1 MNGAEII
8 SGLKRLGDVNSA
20 KEIKQLT
27 AALFPGA
34 HCPLMGAMMAVGGIE
49 DAVLLVL
56 GTDECTYYTKK
67 ATIGG
72 FSFEGIDNRC
82 FSVVLDHHDVTFG
95 CREKLQEAFKEL
107 MEDVAPKVVFL
118 VTTCV
123 LEVTGDDVDS
133 MAEELETQYQ
143 IPVLTV
149 HTEHFKT
156 ANHIPG
162 VRDTVTACS
171 SVMERVSEEKVN
183 NKKVNI
189 IGQRLGRFQETQ
201 LYDVLVKHDIEIG
214 MMLPGGTTL
223 EAIRQAATAGVNIV
237 VNELGVPL
245 AKKMQERF
253 GTPYVMFDKYV
264 APEYVLQAY
273 RELFGYLKIAMDEE
287 LEAMYRECVQL
298 VEEAKETLSGMKY
311 IYGNTSLS
319 CYEYNA
325 FMVSMG
331 MEPLLIQTNDY
342 PGVDDAYV
350 KLILEKYNP
359 YVTKS
364 ANIAPL
370 QYVYDELKPNLYLG
384 HEYEKRLRAKKI
396 ALVHDGN
403 LSSML
408 GFDVT
413 KAVIAELVRAAK
425 DAKELAAGEGGSER

>member
-1 MNGAEII
+1 MNGTEII
-8 SGLKRLGDVNSA
+8 SRLKRLGDVNSA
-20 KEIKQLT
+20 KDINQLT

-34 HCPLMGAMMAVGGIE
+34 HCPLMGAMMAVGGID
-49 DAVLLVL
+49 DAVMLVL

-72 FSFEGIDNRC
+72 FSFKGIDNRC

-95 CREKLQEAFKEL
+95 CREKLQDAFCEL
-107 MEDVAPKVVFL
+107 MEEIAPKAVFI

-133 MAEELETQYQ
+133 MAAELEAQYG
-143 IPVLTV
+143 IPVLPV

-162 VRDTVTACS
+162 VRDTVTACYS
-171 SVMERVSEEKVN
+171 MMEPVARETVN
-183 NKKVNI
+183 TKKVNI
-189 IGQRLGRFQETQ
+189 IGQRMGKFQETQ
-201 LYDVLVKHDIEIG
+201 LHDMLVKHNIEIG

-223 EAIRQAATAGVNIV
+223 EAITQAATADVNIV
-237 VNELGVPL
+237 VNELGLPL
-245 AKKMQERF
+245 AKKMQAGF
-253 GTPYVMFDKYV
+253 GIPYVMFDKYV
-264 APEYVLQAY
+264 APEHVLQAY
-273 RELFGYLKIAMDEE
+273 KELFGYLETDMDEE
-287 LEAMYRECVQL
+287 LEAMYMECVQMA
-298 VEEAKETLSGMKY
+298 EEAKPVLAGMKY
-311 IYGNTSLS
+311 VYGNTALS
-319 CYEYNA
+319 CYEYNV

-331 MEPLLIQTNDY
+331 MEPQLIQTNEF
-342 PGVDDAYV
+342 PGTEDVYV
-350 KLILEKYNP
+350 KAILEKYNP

-384 HEYEKRLRAKKI
+384 HEYENRLRAKKI
-396 ALVHDGN
+396 ALVHDSN

-413 KAVIAELVRAAK
+413 KAVLAELVRAAK
-425 DAKELAAGEGGSER
+425 DAKKLAAGEGGNER